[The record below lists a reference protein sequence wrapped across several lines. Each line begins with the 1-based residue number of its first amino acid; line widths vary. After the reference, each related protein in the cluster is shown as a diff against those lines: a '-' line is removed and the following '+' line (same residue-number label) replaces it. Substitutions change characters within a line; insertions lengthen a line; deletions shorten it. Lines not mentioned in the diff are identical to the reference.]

1 MKRCICL
8 LIILIAFS
16 LFAIPQ
22 TIQYQGKL
30 ADLSGIGENDTLDI
44 RFRIYDIET
53 GGDSL
58 WAITVA
64 DVPIVHGLFDV
75 NIGPIDLPFDQQYW
89 LEIVVDGNTLAP
101 RVQLTSSPYAFRAAV
116 ADSFTG
122 GVAPW
127 TQDTMIAHWDSVR
140 NKPDSLIEGIG
151 VMNYIPKWLDD
162 STLGSSNIYNTVGHI
177 GMQKDVNISYRLTVD
192 TILAP
197 IDTLY
202 LPQKVWMD
210 ELVTDSIE
218 SRGDIVT
225 IHDPLYLTDS
235 LYFDGDWRKDWPVVP
250 DRFVQLRANGGPWLT
265 DSVTFVEGANIT
277 LTQTGDSIE
286 IAATGSVGAN
296 GWVDDG
302 TVVRL
307 ETATDNVGIGLE
319 TPAQKVHLR
328 ELSDDVAIA
337 YQFGGSAES
346 ITRAPTVAVNDNSN
360 GEVDTWTTPEECY
373 ESDDVWAYVRI
384 GSDTTA
390 YLKATNFGF
399 SADVPIKGVEVLV
412 EKHEMGAIGDAEVR
426 LVKGGVVVGEN
437 RATSSEWPSSDATE
451 VYGGSADLWGESWS
465 LSDVNDPG
473 FGVVISVRGVFNA
486 YAFIDQIRITLYFEP
501 PAHWSTGIDLSDSK
515 SFKISNS
522 LTPGTDDVLTLNTDG
537 TSEFTSTVS
546 GADAVN
552 DDEFV
557 TKGQLDAS
565 TGDVGW
571 VDDGTV
577 VRLET
582 ATDNVG
588 IGTASP
594 RAKLDVCGDFR
605 VGNST
610 RFMYVEDTPVDSWFT
625 PRAPCDVSESTTDC
639 IDTFYTD
646 TDLGAVVYDQYTF
659 SVEGFHRS
667 IPYNR
672 IEVDYS
678 YFVIDTT
685 DGSGSFTGTVSG
697 ADAVDDDE
705 FVTKGQVD
713 GGDVGHWS
721 DSGNDIYNTNSGNVG
736 IGTSSPG
743 AKLDVAGHIWQT
755 GLGYSVFIGVD
766 AGANDDLT
774 YNSNVAIGY
783 SALYRN
789 TTGIWN
795 TANGSYALYSNT
807 TGDRNTA
814 YGLQA
819 LYSNDSG
826 HYNTAIGYNT
836 LFGNQGNYNTAL
848 GYEAGDNIYTGSNNI
863 IIGANVDAPS
873 GTADDQLN
881 IGNTIYGDLSTGC
894 VGIGTTSP
902 TAGLHIR
909 NTSSEGII
917 IENTGDHGLYI
928 DNTTYAAIY
937 LNEPTGHGIEIW
949 EPTAKAITIT
959 RPGGGCGIEVLQ
971 ATYDGIGVFSSGD
984 NGIEVSSS
992 GDDGIYSSGNSD
1004 YEGYFNGDLF
1014 ALSANASIKSFLID
1028 HPSDP
1033 EHKLLRH
1040 YSIESPEVLLIYRG
1054 KVKLDS
1060 DGIGKVHM
1068 PEYFGIL
1075 TNENE
1080 ASANLTPVGRP
1091 FLTGADWE
1099 NNNTTLV
1106 VYGEPNREVYYTVYA
1121 ERDDPVKRYLY
1132 QPVESNKADGKYC
1145 PDGELLV
1152 PEAYGYP
1159 ETMGRHY
1166 EMRHEAPCK
1175 QDEQHK
1181 E

>member
-250 DRFVQLRANGGPWLT
+250 DRFVQLRANGNAWLT
-265 DSVTFVEGANIT
+265 DSITFVEGANIT

-286 IAATGSVGAN
+286 IAAFGGGGGAA
-296 GWVDDG
+296 GWADDG

-307 ETATDNVGIGLE
+307 ETATDNVGIGTTSPWEKLAVDGNIGA
-319 TPAQKVHLR
+319 TGY
-328 ELSDDVAIA
+328 IA
-337 YQFGGSAES
+337 TNDYLYAMGSA
-346 ITRAPTVAVNDNSN
+346 N
-360 GEVDTWTTPEECY
+360 
-373 ESDDVWAYVRI
+373 VRI
-384 GSDTTA
+384 GDGNSVNALDIFSNSGATISNTTGYSRTTMPSGELAVQNKIGIGTTSPTVPLHVEGNA
-390 YLKATNFGF
+390 YINGDLEVTGEIDPVSVTYLPQSTPPTGAEGKLYYDD
-399 SADVPIKGVEVLV
+399 SADELKLYDG
-412 EKHEMGAIGDAEVR
+412 
-426 LVKGGVVVGEN
+426 
-437 RATSSEWPSSDATE
+437 SDWQSL
-451 VYGGSADLWGESWS
+451 GGSG
-465 LSDVNDPG
+465 
-473 FGVVISVRGVFNA
+473 
-486 YAFIDQIRITLYFEP
+486 
-501 PAHWSTGIDLSDSK
+501 
-515 SFKISNS
+515 
-522 LTPGTDDVLTLNTDG
+522 
-537 TSEFTSTVS
+537 
-546 GADAVN
+546 GAN
-552 DDEFV
+552 
-557 TKGQLDAS
+557 
-565 TGDVGW
+565 GW

-659 SVEGFHRS
+659 SVAGFHRS

-971 ATYDGIGVFSSGD
+971 ATYDGIGVFSSGQ
-984 NGIEVSSS
+984 NGIEIYSS
-992 GDDGIYSSGNSD
+992 GDDGIYSSANSD

-1159 ETMGRHY
+1159 ESRGRHY